1 MKLIIDDKKIACDTQ
16 LALKLVSTH
25 DEYKQLVHQLF
36 DVTKIYYGRSYDEY
50 RLKAYNPDKIRAL
63 NKDEYKQL
71 ISIIDEAFNEA
82 WGCEIQGTA
91 SCLQVTAYKDWLEAR
106 RYIIK

>member
-16 LALKLVSTH
+16 LALKLVKTH
-25 DEYKQLVHQLF
+25 DEYKQLIYQLF
-36 DVTKIYYGRSYDEY
+36 DVTKIYHGLSYDEY
-50 RLKAYNPDKIRAL
+50 KLKAYNTDEIRAL
-63 NKDEYKQL
+63 SQDEYEHL

-91 SCLQVTAYKDWLEAR
+91 SCLQVTAYKD
-106 RYIIK
+106 